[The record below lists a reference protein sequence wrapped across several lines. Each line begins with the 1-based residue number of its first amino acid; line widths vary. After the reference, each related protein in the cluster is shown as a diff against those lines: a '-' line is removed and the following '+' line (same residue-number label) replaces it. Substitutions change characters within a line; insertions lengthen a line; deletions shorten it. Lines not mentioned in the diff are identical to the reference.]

1 MAAARVYWQVACAT
15 MAGVFKRE
23 TRGSVMGIALLLHLL
38 SAVVWVGGMF
48 FAYMALRP
56 VAAAQLEPPLRLAL
70 WAGVFRK
77 FFPWVFAAIAVLLA
91 TGYWMVLVF
100 YGGFDAVGMHVHLM
114 IWSGYVM
121 MLIFL
126 HVFFAPFKRLKR
138 AVAAEDWPIAGK
150 ALAQIRILIG
160 VNLALGL
167 VVVAIAS
174 GGRYL
179 LH

>member
-1 MAAARVYWQVACAT
+1 
-15 MAGVFKRE
+15 
-23 TRGSVMGIALLLHLL
+23 MGIALSLHLL
-38 SAVVWVGGMF
+38 AAVVWVGGMF

-56 VAAAQLEPPLRLAL
+56 VAAAQLQPPLRLAL

-77 FFPWVFAAIAVLLA
+77 FFPWVFAAIAIILA
-91 TGYWMVLVF
+91 SGYWMVLSF

-126 HVFFAPFKRLKR
+126 HVFFAPFTRLKR
-138 AVAAEDWPIAGK
+138 AVAAEDWPAGGK
-150 ALAQIRILIG
+150 ALAQIRVLIG
-160 VNLALGL
+160 VNLAIGL
-167 VVVAIAS
+167 MVVVMAS

-179 LH
+179 LD

>member
-1 MAAARVYWQVACAT
+1 
-15 MAGVFKRE
+15 
-23 TRGSVMGIALLLHLL
+23 MGIALSLHLL
-38 SAVVWVGGMF
+38 SVVVWVGGMF

-56 VAAAQLEPPLRLAL
+56 VAAAQLQPPQRLAL

-77 FFPWVFAAIAVLLA
+77 FFPWVFAAIAIILA
-91 TGYWMVLVF
+91 SGYWMVLVF

-114 IWSGYVM
+114 IWIGYVM

-126 HVFFAPFKRLKR
+126 HVFFAPFKRLQR
-138 AVAAEDWPIAGK
+138 AVAAEDWPAGGR
-150 ALAQIRILIG
+150 ALTQIRVMIA
-160 VNLALGL
+160 VNLAIGL

-179 LH
+179 LG